1 MFQPPHAYI
10 PDPNGKP
17 YAGAKAYFYIT
28 GTTTA
33 QNTYSDYALTVPNA
47 NPVVA
52 DGNGMWG
59 PIYLLPNVRY
69 RVTLKTSTDAL
80 IYTQDDYAGTQG
92 TNTFTSQTY
101 VATLGQ
107 TVFTVSASYTPG
119 SATCSVYLNGA
130 KLISGLDYTE
140 TSSTV
145 ITLITGAGLGDNVEI
160 ITGSP
165 VNDNASS
172 SALVTFLQAGTGAVS
187 RTVQS
192 KERDTVSVK
201 DFGAV
206 GDGVTDDT
214 AAIQAAIT
222 ASSAV
227 VFPAGTYKVSSS
239 ITLPAAARTIFGYGA
254 TITSASAITTGV
266 FYQSNNGVLTSIY
279 GVTFT
284 GASIGYNRVNSGTVP
299 NNTQY
304 FEFRIVDASFLQ
316 NSGVYG
322 AQLYGAREGVFD
334 RCYFETCAGVISA
347 YSINTEYRACQWK
360 NTSFCANEGTGTING
375 NTVVGSEGTKFI
387 GGTAIGVAQCYY
399 GTNVAGPWISNVC
412 WDFCDAPVYL
422 QNCYDALIANSYIST
437 RTTNPAIQVVQNAVA
452 RSRKIR
458 IIGNDLLTQVSTG
471 DIVVVLSA
479 VDDVTFSNNVVSN
492 FKVSGLV
499 YNSGSGS
506 NSGVCTGL
514 NIVDNQILART
525 GFGTNSILA
534 GSDSASVKI
543 HRNIVD
549 KPMAGQTVTTDIWG
563 NTGFVTENSGAS
575 SIAIGTG
582 SITFAHGLGY
592 TPVTAGITIT
602 PASDLTGTGVIAIW
616 VSAATSTQ
624 ITVTARTNAT
634 ASCYFGWS
642 ARIKA

>member
-1 MFQPPHAYI
+1 MPQMFQPPHAYI

-172 SALVTFLQAGTGAVS
+172 SALVTFLQAGTGAVA

-206 GDGVTDDT
+206 GDGTTDDT
-214 AAIQAAIT
+214 AAMQAAHT
-222 ASSAV
+222 AAAGRP
-227 VFPAGTYKVSSS
+227 VFYPKGTYLFT
-239 ITLPAAARTIFGYGA
+239 TLTLALSGDGIVGEGSGDINGNGNTKLVTA
-254 TITSASAITTGV
+254 TTGSAITLTTSTAHNVILKDFTLKQSGSVQGKGVVGTDVYWLRTDNLRVIGFVDNLYFSKAIYHHHKRLFSETSTNGVNYYGSAGVWNTAWFNNVLTFDTCRFTGCTVTGIAVKGCEVVFINPDFTGMTTAAAIGCKIYGESASYPAHGISIIAPYVESTQVPFSFSYALAQIDAGGFIQGGATVGAQYTSIIDADNSTIYWNGAIKDQDYWANGYRLTNTTTLTFRKSFSGSVRASVGSVDATSKVQTDDYDEGIFTATLTGCTTSPTGTVSYVRKGKMVTLSIPSISGTSNTTAASLTGV
-266 FYQSNNGVLTSIY
+266 PASLTPANGQSGISLIFDNGVSLNGNFSVTNVNVINLYKGPY
-279 GVTFT
+279 GTVFL
-284 GASIGYNRVNSGTVP
+284 NSGTK
-299 NNTQY
+299 
-304 FEFRIVDASFLQ
+304 
-316 NSGVYG
+316 GVQ
-322 AQLYGAREGVFD
+322 A
-334 RCYFETCAGVISA
+334 CAIS
-347 YSINTEYRACQWK
+347 YSL
-360 NTSFCANEGTGTING
+360 F
-375 NTVVGSEGTKFI
+375 
-387 GGTAIGVAQCYY
+387 
-399 GTNVAGPWISNVC
+399 
-412 WDFCDAPVYL
+412 
-422 QNCYDALIANSYIST
+422 
-437 RTTNPAIQVVQNAVA
+437 
-452 RSRKIR
+452 
-458 IIGNDLLTQVSTG
+458 
-471 DIVVVLSA
+471 
-479 VDDVTFSNNVVSN
+479 
-492 FKVSGLV
+492 
-499 YNSGSGS
+499 
-506 NSGVCTGL
+506 
-514 NIVDNQILART
+514 
-525 GFGTNSILA
+525 
-534 GSDSASVKI
+534 
-543 HRNIVD
+543 
-549 KPMAGQTVTTDIWG
+549 
-563 NTGFVTENSGAS
+563 
-575 SIAIGTG
+575 
-582 SITFAHGLGY
+582 
-592 TPVTAGITIT
+592 
-602 PASDLTGTGVIAIW
+602 
-616 VSAATSTQ
+616 
-624 ITVTARTNAT
+624 
-634 ASCYFGWS
+634 
-642 ARIKA
+642 

>member
-1 MFQPPHAYI
+1 M
-10 PDPNGKP
+10 
-17 YAGAKAYFYIT
+17 AGTKISQLPTATTPLT
-28 GTTTA
+28 GAELVPVVQSGSTYQATA
-33 QNTYSDYALTVPNA
+33 QGVANLAALPLA
-47 NPVVA
+47 
-52 DGNGMWG
+52 
-59 PIYLLPNVRY
+59 
-69 RVTLKTSTDAL
+69 
-80 IYTQDDYAGTQG
+80 
-92 TNTFTSQTY
+92 
-101 VATLGQ
+101 
-107 TVFTVSASYTPG
+107 ASGG
-119 SATCSVYLNGA
+119 SN
-130 KLISGLDYTE
+130 
-140 TSSTV
+140 
-145 ITLITGAGLGDNVEI
+145 
-160 ITGSP
+160 
-165 VNDNASS
+165 
-172 SALVTFLQAGTGAVS
+172 LVGFLQSGTGAVA

-214 AAIQAAIT
+214 AAIQAALT

-227 VFPAGTYKVSSS
+227 VFPVGTYKVASS
-239 ITLPAAARTIFGYGA
+239 ITLPAAARTVFGYGA
-254 TITSASAITTGV
+254 TITSTSAIATGI
-266 FYQSNNGVLTSIY
+266 FYQPNNGVLTSIY

-304 FEFRIVDASFLQ
+304 FETRIADVSFLQ

-322 AQLYGAREGVFD
+322 AQLYGAREGLFS

-347 YSINTEYRACQWK
+347 YTINTEYNSCQWK
-360 NTSFCANEGTGTING
+360 NTSFCVNEGTGTING
-375 NTVVGSEGTKFI
+375 NAVVGSEGTKFI
-387 GGTAIGVAQCYY
+387 GGTAIGVTQCYY

-412 WDFCDAPVYL
+412 WDFCDAPIYF

-437 RTTNPAIQVVQNAVA
+437 RTTNPAIQIVQNAVA

-514 NIVDNQILART
+514 NILDNQILART

-563 NTGFVTENSGAS
+563 NTGFVTENYGAN

-582 SITFAHGLGY
+582 SITFSHGLGY
-592 TPVTAGITIT
+592 TPVTSGITIT

-634 ASCYFGWS
+634 AICYFGWS